1 MAEPIVPVPETPVV
15 AATPAT
21 EPVVPASTAGT
32 ETAAL
37 ASVAALP
44 AADAASPLASERPS
58 LLETFIKDGAAEAA
72 AAKAKEEPAKPE
84 GEVKPAEPVK
94 AAEAKPAEEP
104 VKPAVDA
111 KPPEPVKAPEPVVP
125 PPAPEPVKYE
135 FALPEGLRAD
145 EKKIDA
151 FSALLNEAHLPAE
164 LGKVVGEKLL
174 GLHNEAAKEYSDFV
188 AREQHR
194 VFNETR
200 DGWNKDVLAHPEIG
214 GAGHVTAMRKI
225 ARVRDA
231 VISSAPVGTAE
242 YLADVAA
249 YEDFLRITGAGDH
262 PAHLAMMYRMDKFIG
277 EPQADEMP
285 TNIRPTPQNGA
296 RPGNFKQVM
305 YDNPRSTQNGRP

>member
-1 MAEPIVPVPETPVV
+1 MADPLVPVPEVPVAT
-15 AATPAT
+15 AAPGA

-32 ETAAL
+32 EMAAL
-37 ASVAALP
+37 APTAALP
-44 AADAASPLASERPS
+44 AADAAPPLASERPS
-58 LLETFIKDGAAEAA
+58 LLETFMKDGAAEAA

-84 GEVKPAEPVK
+84 GEVKPAELAK
-94 AAEAKPAEEP
+94 AAEAKPAEP
-104 VKPAVDA
+104 VKAAADA
-111 KPPEPVKAPEPVVP
+111 KPPEPVKAPEPVVVP

-194 VFNETR
+194 IFNETR
-200 DGWNKDVLAHPEIG
+200 NTWNKDVLAHPEIG
-214 GAGHVTAMRKI
+214 GAGHVTAMRAI
-225 ARVRDA
+225 ARARDA
-231 VISSAPVGTAE
+231 LLSSSEPGTPA
-242 YLADVAA
+242 YAADAA
-249 YEDFLRITGAGDH
+249 QLEDFLRITGAGDH
-262 PAHLAMMYRMDKFIG
+262 PVYLAMLHRAARFID
-277 EPQADEMP
+277 EPQAGDMP